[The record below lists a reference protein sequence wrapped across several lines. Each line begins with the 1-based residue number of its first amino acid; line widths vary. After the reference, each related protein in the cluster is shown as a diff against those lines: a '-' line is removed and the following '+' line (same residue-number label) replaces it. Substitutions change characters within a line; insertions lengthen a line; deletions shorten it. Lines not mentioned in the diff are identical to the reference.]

1 MIDEDIELYS
11 LFRKGDRKA
20 FDTLFLKYYS
30 ILCAFGKYYIPIE
43 DAEEVVLDIMTWLW
57 ENREFQIIETSLRSY
72 LFMAVRNRCLDL
84 ISKNQTKRR
93 CYEHMFAKEM
103 QTSFEDPDFYVVEEL
118 MAKIEKA
125 VMRLPDSYRITFE
138 MSRYQDKTYKEIA
151 KELNVSIKLVEYI
164 YVLSIHTGSL
174 GYFQLFQVAGKG
186 GLCQFEAFAVQLLQQ
201 FFLRTDLLARDN
213 HFDGV

>member
-93 CYEHMFAKEM
+93 CYEGSARPRRRFR
-103 QTSFEDPDFYVVEEL
+103 
-118 MAKIEKA
+118 
-125 VMRLPDSYRITFE
+125 RL
-138 MSRYQDKTYKEIA
+138 SRR
-151 KELNVSIKLVEYI
+151 
-164 YVLSIHTGSL
+164 IHTRP
-174 GYFQLFQVAGKG
+174 AGG
-186 GLCQFEAFAVQLLQQ
+186 G
-201 FFLRTDLLARDN
+201 
-213 HFDGV
+213 

>member
-1 MIDEDIELYS
+1 MNKETNSMIDEDIELYS

-57 ENREFQIIETSLRSY
+57 ENREFHIIETSLRSY

-151 KELNVSIKLVEYI
+151 KELNVSIKLVEYRI
-164 YVLSIHTGSL
+164 QQALRLLRVELKDYLPLITIIFP
-174 GYFQLFQVAGKG
+174 YFL
-186 GLCQFEAFAVQLLQQ
+186 
-201 FFLRTDLLARDN
+201 
-213 HFDGV
+213 

>member
-20 FDTLFLKYYS
+20 FDTLFLRYYS
-30 ILCAFGKYYIPIE
+30 ILCTFGMYYIPIE

-151 KELNVSIKLVEYI
+151 KELNVSIKLVEYRI
-164 YVLSIHTGSL
+164 QQALRLLRVELKDYLPLITIIFP
-174 GYFQLFQVAGKG
+174 YFL
-186 GLCQFEAFAVQLLQQ
+186 
-201 FFLRTDLLARDN
+201 
-213 HFDGV
+213 